1 MSPSMYFSS
10 TASPS
15 NATPSA
21 LRTALRR
28 DAAPTQFAGQD
39 PLGLVL
45 RQKHT
50 GERDVLEHRQH
61 PHGLE
66 DLQRPGLHPNGFRV
80 LRWRGHRVGDAT
92 PDPVPGQLDGGG
104 QTHRTR
110 PGDQHIDVGFPVR
123 PPIMQPAIGAA
134 YRCPVARTPK
144 TSGRFWKL
152 LGASTDKNRART
164 AEEVTAAADF
174 EAKAAALDDE
184 QLRKAAKLLDLDALA
199 ESADI
204 PQFLA
209 IAREAAERT
218 TSLRPFDVQLQ
229 GALRMLAGDVVE
241 MATGEGKTLSG
252 AIAAAGY
259 ALGGRHVHV
268 ISVNDYLARRDAEW
282 MGPLLEAMGLT
293 VGWITESSTAE
304 ERRAAYGCDVT
315 YASVNEIGFD
325 VLRDQLVVD
334 VDDLVSPNPDVALID
349 EADSVMVDE
358 ALVPLVL
365 AGTTHREQ
373 PRLEI
378 VALVGDMTAG
388 VDYAADADRRNI
400 HLTDAGAEKVEKAL
414 GGIDL
419 YSEEHVATTL
429 TEVNVALHAHVL
441 LQRDVH
447 YIVRDGAVH
456 LINSS
461 RGRIATLQRWPD
473 GLQAAVEAKE
483 GIETTETG
491 EVLDTIT
498 VQALINRY
506 PTVCGMT
513 GTALA
518 AGEQLRQFYSLGV
531 SPIEPNTPN
540 IREDEQDRVYIT
552 DAAKIDGIIDHIAEV
567 HDTGRPV
574 LVGTQDVA
582 ESEELHR
589 KLLRRG
595 IPAVVLN
602 AKNDAEEAAVIAEA
616 GALGAVTVSTQMA
629 GRGTDIRLGGSDE
642 SSHDEVV
649 ELGGLHVVG
658 TGRHHT
664 ERLDNQLRGRAG
676 RQGDP
681 GSSMFFASWEDDVVV
696 SHLDPGKLSMETDQ
710 EMGDG
715 RIVSPK
721 AATLLDHAQRI
732 AEGKLLDVHANTWR
746 YNQLIAQ
753 QRAIIVERRNKLLAT
768 PAAYEELQA
777 LAPERADELSE
788 RLSPEQ
794 LERISRQ
801 IMLYHLDRG
810 WADHLAYLA
819 DIRESIHLRALG
831 RQNPL
836 DEFHRLAVDAFGSL
850 ASNAVEAAQQTFE
863 TADLVDGGDH
873 EFDLDLS
880 KLARPT
886 STWTYMVHDNPLQ
899 DDTLSVLS
907 LPGVFR

>member
-1 MSPSMYFSS
+1 M
-10 TASPS
+10 
-15 NATPSA
+15 
-21 LRTALRR
+21 
-28 DAAPTQFAGQD
+28 
-39 PLGLVL
+39 
-45 RQKHT
+45 
-50 GERDVLEHRQH
+50 
-61 PHGLE
+61 
-66 DLQRPGLHPNGFRV
+66 
-80 LRWRGHRVGDAT
+80 
-92 PDPVPGQLDGGG
+92 
-104 QTHRTR
+104 
-110 PGDQHIDVGFPVR
+110 
-123 PPIMQPAIGAA
+123 
-134 YRCPVARTPK
+134 
-144 TSGRFWKL
+144 
-152 LGASTDKNRART
+152 LGASTEKNQSRSLAEVKDSARYDDKAQG
-164 AEEVTAAADF
+164 
-174 EAKAAALDDE
+174 LDDE
-184 QLRKAAKLLDLDALA
+184 QLGKAAQLLDLDDLA
-199 ESADI
+199 DSEDI

-209 IAREAAERT
+209 IARETAERST
-218 TSLRPFDVQLQ
+218 ALRPFDVQLL
-229 GALRMLAGDVVE
+229 GALRVLAGDVVE

-268 ISVNDYLARRDAEW
+268 ITINDYLAHRDAEW

-293 VGWITESSTAE
+293 VGWVTAE
-304 ERRAAYGCDVT
+304 SAAAERRAAYACDVT

-325 VLRDQLVVD
+325 VLRDQLVTD
-334 VDDLVSPNPDVALID
+334 VEDLVSPNPDVALID
-349 EADSVMVDE
+349 EADSVLVDE

-365 AGTTHREQ
+365 AGTTHRET

-378 VALVGDMTAG
+378 IRLVGELTRG
-388 VDYAADADRRNI
+388 TDYDTDSDRRNI
-400 HLTDAGAEKVEKAL
+400 HLTDAGARKVEAAL

-419 YSEEHVATTL
+419 YSEEHVGTTL

-447 YIVRDGAVH
+447 YIVRDNAVH
-456 LINSS
+456 LINAS
-461 RGRIATLQRWPD
+461 RGRIAQLQRWPD

-518 AGEQLRQFYSLGV
+518 AGEQLRQFYKLGV
-531 SPIEPNTPN
+531 SPIPPNTPN
-540 IREDEQDRVYIT
+540 IRADEADRVYVT
-552 DAAKIDGIIDHIAEV
+552 AAAKNDAVVEHITAV
-567 HDTGRPV
+567 HETGQPV
-574 LVGTQDVA
+574 LVGTRDVA
-582 ESEELHR
+582 ESEELHER
-589 KLLRRG
+589 LLKSG
-595 IPAVVLN
+595 VPAVVLN
-602 AKNDAEEAAVIAEA
+602 AKNDAEEARIIAEA
-616 GALGAVTVSTQMA
+616 GQLGAVTVSTQMA

-642 SSHDEVV
+642 ADHDKVA

-681 GSSMFFASWEDDVVV
+681 GSSVFFSSYEDDVVTAN
-696 SHLDPGKLSMETDQ
+696 LEPNKLPMQTDD
-710 EMGDG
+710 DG

-721 AATLLDHAQRI
+721 AAGLLDHAQRV
-732 AEGKLLDVHANTWR
+732 AEGKLLNLHANTWR

-753 QRAIIVERRNKLLAT
+753 QRAIIVERRDTLLRT
-768 PAAYEELQA
+768 PTAREELAARAPKRYEELC
-777 LAPERADELSE
+777 ESLSE
-788 RLSPEQ
+788 ERLEQ
-794 LERISRQ
+794 ICRM

-836 DEFHRLAVDAFGSL
+836 DEFHRLAVDAFAHL
-850 ASNAVEAAQQTFE
+850 AADAIEAAQQTFE
-863 TADLVDGGDH
+863 TADVVEEEPG
-873 EFDLDLS
+873 LDLS

-886 STWTYMVHDNPLQ
+886 STWTYMIHDNPLA
-899 DDTLSVLS
+899 DDTLSALS